1 MRREN
6 ARKKVAKVDSRFFP
20 FRDRSMRVGGK
31 CMSGLPSEI
40 YQVNSILDRY
50 IVIHDAIFKFSLRK
64 AIPIPGVFK
73 PIDYWQHLRVLDAL
87 VSELQEIVESTTNIT
102 TVPNVFQQYIGALQG
117 TMQFL
122 RDMCRRLYEKSHGD
136 LRSYTQGQYKSDV
149 TKYEML
155 VKNYRELGTKLNEV
169 IRK

>member
-1 MRREN
+1 
-6 ARKKVAKVDSRFFP
+6 VAKVDSRFFP

-87 VSELQEIVESTTNIT
+87 VSELQEIVEHNHRSKCFPAIHWGPSRHNA
-102 TVPNVFQQYIGALQG
+102 VFKGHVQTPL
-117 TMQFL
+117 
-122 RDMCRRLYEKSHGD
+122 
-136 LRSYTQGQYKSDV
+136 
-149 TKYEML
+149 
-155 VKNYRELGTKLNEV
+155 
-169 IRK
+169 